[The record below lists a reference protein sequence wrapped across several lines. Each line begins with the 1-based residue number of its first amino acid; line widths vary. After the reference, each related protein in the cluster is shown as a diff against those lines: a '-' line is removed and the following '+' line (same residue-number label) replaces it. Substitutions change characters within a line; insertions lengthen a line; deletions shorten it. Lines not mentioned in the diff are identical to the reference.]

1 MLIAKKSPD
10 YFFDILI
17 YGLIMFVLGGVIYFY
32 TLNIPSFDIAI
43 QETRLGLL
51 AFLGFGLAA
60 MGAFI
65 TFASAIF
72 WYLARLNDD
81 VS

>member
-10 YFFDILI
+10 YFFDILT
-17 YGLIMFVLGGVIYFY
+17 YGLIMFIVGGVIYFY

-43 QETRLGLL
+43 KETRLGLL
-51 AFLGFGLAA
+51 AFVGFGLAV

-65 TFASAIF
+65 TFASSIL
-72 WYLARLNDD
+72 WYLAKLHDD
-81 VS
+81 AS

>member
-65 TFASAIF
+65 TFVSAIF
-72 WYLARLNDD
+72 WYLAKLNDD
-81 VS
+81 VL